1 MRKALRRLTIAAALA
16 LPLMGVLLGVYCVLT
31 YEPPFYRDHSAIPP
45 LRRRAE
51 ADHFV
56 AQSLQLRNDIA
67 NEEQWEAVFT
77 DDEVNAWLVGELVAH
92 FGDRLPPSVQDPVIA
107 FDVDRVTF
115 AFKVDRGPF
124 QTLVWVVARAR
135 VAADHSV
142 ALRLDKIR
150 AGALPIA
157 ADELVEPIT
166 AHAKALGLDI
176 RWEEEDGQ
184 PVAFVGY
191 SPTPGRRD
199 VVLERLQLVEGQIYI
214 SGRSRPS
221 AGRLTGLSLP
231 SRHVLRST
239 FPRHRNNQ
247 PSRGRSAPSTSKSNS
262 ASPLT

>member
-1 MRKALRRLTIAAALA
+1 MRKALRRLAIAAALA
-16 LPLMGVLLGVYCVLT
+16 LPVLGVPIGVYCALT
-31 YEPPFYRDHSAIPP
+31 YEPSFYRDQASMPP
-45 LRRRAE
+45 RRRQAE
-51 ADHFV
+51 ADRFV

-77 DDEVNAWLVGELVAH
+77 DDEVNAWLVSELVAH
-92 FGDRLPPSVQDPVIA
+92 LGDRLPPSVRDPVIA
-107 FDVDRVTF
+107 FDLDRVTF

-124 QTLVWVVARAR
+124 RTLVWVVARAR

-150 AGALPIA
+150 AGAMPIA
-157 ADELVEPIT
+157 ADELVGPIT
-166 AHAKALGLDI
+166 THARALGLDI
-176 RWEEEDGQ
+176 RWEEEEGQ
-184 PVAFVGY
+184 PVAFIGY

-221 AGRLTGLSLP
+221 AGRVTGLSLP
-231 SRHVLRST
+231 SRQVLRST
-239 FPRHRNNQ
+239 FPRNRNTQ
-247 PSRGRSAPSTSKSNS
+247 PARGSSGPATSRAST